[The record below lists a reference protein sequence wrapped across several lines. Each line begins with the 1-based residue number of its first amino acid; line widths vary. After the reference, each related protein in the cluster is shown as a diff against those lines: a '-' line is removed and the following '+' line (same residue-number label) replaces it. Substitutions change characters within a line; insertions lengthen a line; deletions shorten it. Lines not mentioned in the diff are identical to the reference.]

1 MLIFAK
7 SLSSSQQT
15 LNKVFL
21 YTVRITTVSIV
32 GNAYLMAIFNKVEI
46 GLYFDESDIP
56 LIDNSMSTRYKQP
69 SPHT

>member
-1 MLIFAK
+1 MPKKNAMYIQ

-15 LNKVFL
+15 LNNVFL

-32 GNAYLMAIFNKVEI
+32 RNAYLMAILNKVEI

-56 LIDNSMSTRYKQP
+56 LIDKSMSTR
-69 SPHT
+69 